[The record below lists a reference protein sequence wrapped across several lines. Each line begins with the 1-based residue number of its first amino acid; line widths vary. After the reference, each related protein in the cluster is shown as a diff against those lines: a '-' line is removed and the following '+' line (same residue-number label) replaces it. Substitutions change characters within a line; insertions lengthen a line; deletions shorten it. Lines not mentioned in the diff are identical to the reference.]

1 MMGGRTETEQAGQ
14 QTGKC
19 DDRTSKFHTS
29 AASYS
34 ILSHAKISPSGG
46 RIYLDLVPKPTLT
59 NRSIQING
67 PHPTKARIRA
77 AETMATRRD
86 HQYLGLPE
94 AGRGPDRSLPPSLP
108 AASAKATEAEAGAA
122 AGEGEGEGE
131 EDVAVVATQAAGA
144 GSPLLV
150 LEEGSRARNNR
161 KRRGENAD
169 RKSVV

>member
-1 MMGGRTETEQAGQ
+1 MLVSAKSYSLWIGEYLDSQKKIPR
-14 QTGKC
+14 
-19 DDRTSKFHTS
+19 SSFHT
-29 AASYS
+29 
-34 ILSHAKISPSGG
+34 IIEEC
-46 RIYLDLVPKPTLT
+46 
-59 NRSIQING
+59 IQIQLPRKIIG
-67 PHPTKARIRA
+67 
-77 AETMATRRD
+77 
-86 HQYLGLPE
+86 LGLPE

-161 KRRGENAD
+161 KRRGENA
-169 RKSVV
+169 